1 MFGDRTLKNGD
12 GADTESY
19 GYPSPFNATGVLIQR
34 GEGKPGMVAFVH
46 HPSTWE
52 VEAGI
57 RVTVGYKVSW
67 SKAWAM
73 GDCFSKHQPAVHS
86 PNQVVCLGGQGHK

>member
-12 GADTESY
+12 GSDTESY

-52 VEAGI
+52 VEAEEE
-57 RVTVGYKVSW
+57 RDTCK
-67 SKAWAM
+67 
-73 GDCFSKHQPAVHS
+73 
-86 PNQVVCLGGQGHK
+86 QGHGLTIGFSNKFLG